1 MHIRLFAIASLACLS
16 FAAAAENYIINQA
29 YEVPVSE
36 LRLPGN
42 VVGSVSFK
50 ECERCVMQTVRV
62 TTNTEYLLNNRAVSL
77 ADFKVAV
84 KSISDKR
91 KNIATVIHHLQSDAI
106 VSVHVFEKG
115 L

>member
-1 MHIRLFAIASLACLS
+1 MHIRLFMIALLATLS
-16 FAAAAENYIINQA
+16 FAASAENHIISQA
-29 YEVPVSE
+29 YEIAVSD

-50 ECERCVMQTVRV
+50 ECDTCVKQTVRV
-62 TTNTEYLLNNRAVSL
+62 TTETEYVLNNRTVSL

-106 VSVHVFEKG
+106 VAVHVFE
-115 L
+115 